1 MSLSFFLSTATM
13 AWVLPHGAHLRLEC
27 SLENTTRKL
36 YRLIAALH
44 WKITKYVFTRLNI
57 LLFKVTCYSV
67 FSSTFVVDLNYFF
80 CYIFMLLLKSRYWML
95 ISPLAV
101 SWWLKQ
107 SALYWDSVP
116 SSLVLSL
123 HRLCA
128 YVVCVIL
135 NASVITASMIS
146 MCIQENDG
154 FHHQHA
160 LYSGIRMSQLMTCS
174 VMWNMW
180 IIQDSGNLFFFF

>member
-1 MSLSFFLSTATM
+1 MTIWWCSYTLLILLPLWNGCSYRAWVMEHLYMYKLVYDYNLNGCRLSLSFFLSTATM

-36 YRLIAALH
+36 YHLIAGLR
-44 WKITKYVFTRLNI
+44 WKITKYVFTRLNV
-57 LLFKVTCYSV
+57 LLFKVACYSV

-80 CYIFMLLLKSRYWML
+80 CYIFMLLLKSHYWML
-95 ISPLAV
+95 ISPLVV

-107 SALYWDSVP
+107 SALYWGSVP

-128 YVVCVIL
+128 YVVCV
-135 NASVITASMIS
+135 
-146 MCIQENDG
+146 
-154 FHHQHA
+154 
-160 LYSGIRMSQLMTCS
+160 
-174 VMWNMW
+174 W
-180 IIQDSGNLFFFF
+180 